1 MTKKFGDF
9 LGSFVRII
17 KLFLEAEMEPYQEQ
31 VMMEKAELDERL
43 RKLDEFGRTDA
54 FAALPSDEQGR
65 LNRQHSIMEDDRE
78 VRGEGIVKC
87 DVYYGADIVHEINDE
102 KRNESSE

>member
-65 LNRQHSIMEDDRE
+65 LNRQHSIMEDYSQIL
-78 VRGEGIVKC
+78 GERIVNF
-87 DVYYGADIVHEINDE
+87 EL
-102 KRNESSE
+102 